1 MTKELRKLDDIHYA
15 KILNRIIQGRLRLRF
30 GDLVLFV
37 YQPSQDIIEESFEI
51 YDMAYEEAY
60 LSGSFVEEERLELL
74 IKNDMWSPI
83 DDKNADKYPRMSK
96 N

>member
-1 MTKELRKLDDIHYA
+1 VTKELRKLDDIHYA